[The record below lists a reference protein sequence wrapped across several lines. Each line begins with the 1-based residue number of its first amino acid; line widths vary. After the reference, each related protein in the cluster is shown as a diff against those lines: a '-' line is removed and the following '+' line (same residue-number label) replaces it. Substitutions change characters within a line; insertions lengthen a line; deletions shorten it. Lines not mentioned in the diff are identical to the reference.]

1 MSIVA
6 HIQPPSHLEYNLL
19 HLFIRGL
26 ELSDKDQHHL
36 PGVVVCIL
44 SIHQWNQVPNCFE
57 ESSQTLETRK
67 EMYHEYT
74 LLLRVIWA
82 HNKNCS
88 YLLLP
93 SD

>member
-6 HIQPPSHLEYNLL
+6 HIKLSSYLEYNFL

-36 PGVVVCIL
+36 SGVVVCIL

-57 ESSQTLETRK
+57 ESSQTLETT
-67 EMYHEYT
+67 EEIHNEYT
-74 LLLRVIWA
+74 LLLSVIWA
-82 HNKNCS
+82 INKTS

-93 SD
+93 SE